1 VVFEDSGH
9 FAHIEEPER
18 FAEVAGRFVA
28 AQTPVVGP

>member
-18 FAEVAGRFVA
+18 FAQVVERFVA
-28 AQTPVVGP
+28 AQTPMAAP